1 MFKIREKIK
10 EYEVIFFFLFSFSL
24 SQVINNI
31 KMGCNLSN
39 LSGKNRYSE
48 KQNSSSNS
56 AIKKE
61 TIEIIQDSW
70 KKYNEVNTLAE
81 HGINMVIRYSIFFHI
96 VKIEKNFNFKG
107 FLWYTPKF
115 DIYGNLRKIYKLKR
129 N

>member
-39 LSGKNRYSE
+39 LSEKNRYSE

-81 HGINMVIRYSIFFHI
+81 HGINMVIRY
-96 VKIEKNFNFKG
+96 
-107 FLWYTPKF
+107 
-115 DIYGNLRKIYKLKR
+115 
-129 N
+129 